1 MSVRALALGFAT
13 VAAIVVAIP
22 RGAHAGDTPVET
34 RECAAAYEQTQ
45 RQQQRSELLGALDS
59 AELLLREVSPTH
71 AMYETYEPRIELET
85 FCLYPLY
92 YARYTYSGEARRH
105 PSEQLF
111 VAVSGKTGEVVA
123 ASYPSK
129 ARSVAA
135 KVRRLL
141 SFDRRGA

>member
-1 MSVRALALGFAT
+1 M
-13 VAAIVVAIP
+13 
-22 RGAHAGDTPVET
+22 
-34 RECAAAYEQTQ
+34 
-45 RQQQRSELLGALDS
+45 
-59 AELLLREVSPTH
+59 REVSPTH
-71 AMYETYEPRIELET
+71 ALYPTYEPRMEAGT

-92 YARYTYSGEARRH
+92 FARYTYSGEARRH
-105 PSEQLF
+105 RDEQLF

-123 ASYPSK
+123 AAYPSA